1 MRQKKPDRILARGRA
16 AAREEMAARSNADF
30 YGARVLSPQSPC
42 RPPPLSADFRSL
54 MECSPARAHRT
65 LSMSSLSSTSSSTC
79 RSGRLA
85 AADQERNGAGRD
97 LPRGHPRRRLGC
109 GACDGWKWW
118 RFHAAH
124 IGYFNKSTLALAL
137 ETAGLRVNAI
147 TRPSWRLPSSYLAER
162 AFSHLPRPFRPA
174 LPSVLDRIVVP
185 TNLYDSLLAVC
196 GHSPQAA
203 WPQRHPRSERPLSP
217 KGHSGNVRPNLFP
230 VELHRIRQNS
240 SRYLIPV
247 RVVRSATGLRSYLG
261 ITNR

>member
-1 MRQKKPDRILARGRA
+1 
-16 AAREEMAARSNADF
+16 MAARSNADF
-30 YGARVLSPQSPC
+30 YGARGIEPSIPLQATAAQRGLPVTHGVLPQPELTGPFRC
-42 RPPPLSADFRSL
+42 RHSHRRHRAHADPVDLLRRIKSVMAPDGICL
-54 MECSPARAHRT
+54 VVTPDVGSVAARA
-65 LSMSSLSSTSSSTC
+65 M
-79 RSGRLA
+79 
-85 AADQERNGAGRD
+85 
-97 LPRGHPRRRLGC
+97 
-109 GACDGWKWW
+109 GWKWW

-247 RVVRSATGLRSYLG
+247 RVVRSATGVKSCLG